1 MFDTSDTPRL
11 FGLPPGVDFPAALI
25 DGLRARLPDGDP
37 TAIARVDLIVNT
49 TRMQRRL
56 RTLFDAGPAELLPR
70 VHLVTGLDGLL
81 TGAVPPPAVPALRRR
96 LELIQLVSGLL
107 DRQTELAP
115 RASLFDLSDSLAALL
130 DEMQGE
136 GVPINAV
143 TELDVSDQSGHWER
157 AKAFIRIAETYL
169 GPRTDQMD
177 GQARHRAVVTALIDQ
192 WERDPPQHPVIV
204 AGSTG
209 SRGTVQ
215 MLMQAVAR
223 LPQGAVVLPGF
234 DFDMPPEVWSNLSD
248 GLLAEDHPQYR
259 FQSIARALDM
269 HASQVA
275 EWTATPP
282 PDPVR
287 NRLISLALRPAPVT
301 DAWLVEGP
309 KLDGLGSALDGVTM
323 VNAET
328 PRAEALA
335 IAMRLRLA
343 AERGETAALITP
355 DRMLGR
361 QVTAALDRWDILPD
375 DSAGVPLHLSPPGR
389 LLRHTASLLRDTL
402 DAEALLT
409 LLKHPLVHSTATR
422 NRHQLNTQRL
432 ELQIRK
438 DGLPYPTLDT
448 LVATAGRAV
457 SDPEEAARI
466 MVWAEWLAETVC
478 NRDESDNCELA
489 DWVALHR
496 NLTEALAGGQEGADS
511 GGLWDKS
518 AGAEARRIMDA
529 LADEAELG
537 GTMSAADYAD
547 LIGALLAQGEV
558 RDRDAPFAGV
568 MIWGTLE
575 ARVQGADLVILGGMN
590 DGTWPEAPAPD
601 PWLNRVMRHK
611 AGLLLPE
618 RRIGL
623 AAHDFQQAVAAPEVW
638 ITRAVRS
645 DDAETIPSR
654 WINRMQNLL
663 QGLPSQGGPQAL
675 KAAQARGDDW
685 LAKARALE
693 EATPIAHAPRPS
705 PRPPVAARPR
715 TLYVTDIQRL
725 IRDPYAVYAKHCLR
739 LRPLNPLVQDADA
752 RLRGVVLHEI
762 MERFLPM
769 TLADPATLTAAHLV
783 QTADA
788 VLADVVPWPTF
799 RTLWQARIARVADW
813 FVAQE
818 QARRKTATPL
828 ALEKDAMGSLTLE
841 DIGMTVACRADRI
854 DETSDGSAI
863 LYDYKTGSAPAQS
876 VQRYFDKQLLIEAA
890 ILEEGGFKSV
900 GMRPVASAVYIGLGS
915 VPEEVAAP
923 LLEEPPE
930 KTLEDLRTLLSAYL
944 DPEKGFTA
952 RRAPRS
958 EMDEGDY
965 DQLARYGEW
974 DTGTKATP
982 EDVT

>member
-1 MFDTSDTPRL
+1 MFEPSDTPRL

-25 DGLRARLPDGDP
+25 DGLRTRLPATDP

-56 RTLFDAGPAELLPR
+56 RTLFDAGPAGLLPR

-81 TGAVPPPAVPALRRR
+81 TGPVPPPAVPPLRRR

-136 GVPINAV
+136 GVPIDKV
-143 TELDVSDQSGHWER
+143 TGLDVSDQSGHWER
-157 AKAFIRIAETYL
+157 AKTFIQIAETYL

-192 WERDPPQHPVIV
+192 WEREPPQHPVIV

-269 HASQVA
+269 HATQVA
-275 EWTATPP
+275 RWTQTPP

-287 NRLISLALRPAPVT
+287 NKLVSLALRPAPVT

-309 KLDGLGSALDGVTM
+309 KLNGLAGALDGVTM

-335 IAMRLRLA
+335 IAMRLREA
-343 AERGETAALITP
+343 AERGETAALIPP

-409 LLKHPLVHSTATR
+409 LLKHPLVHSSATR
-422 NRHQLNTQRL
+422 NLHQLNTQRL

-438 DGLPYPTLDT
+438 DGLPYPTPDT
-448 LVATAGRAV
+448 LVATAARAV
-457 SDPEEAARI
+457 RGDDEVAQITA
-466 MVWAEWLAETVC
+466 WANWLAATVC
-478 NRDESDNCELA
+478 DRDTGEDHELS
-489 DWVALHR
+489 DWVTLHR
-496 NLTEALAGGQEGADS
+496 ALTEALAGGQDGADS
-511 GGLWDKS
+511 GGLWAKK

-529 LADEAELG
+529 LADEAALG
-537 GTMSAADYAD
+537 GAMSAADYAD
-547 LIGALLAQGEV
+547 LIGALLAAGEV

-663 QGLPSQGGPQAL
+663 LGLPAQGGPEAL
-675 KAAQARGDDW
+675 KAAQDRGDVW
-685 LAKARALE
+685 LARAGALE
-693 EATPIAHAPRPS
+693 QAAPVAPAPRPS

-725 IRDPYAVYAKHCLR
+725 IRDPYAVYAKHCLK

-752 RLRGVVLHEI
+752 RLRGIVLHEI

-769 TLADPATLTAAHLV
+769 TLADPTTLTAAHLV

-813 FVAQE
+813 FVTQE
-818 QARRKTATPL
+818 LERRKTATPL
-828 ALEKDAMGSLTLE
+828 ALEKDAQGTLILD
-841 DIGMTVACRADRI
+841 DIGMTIACRADRI

-863 LYDYKTGSAPAQS
+863 LYDYKTGSAPKPAMQKH
-876 VQRYFDKQLLIEAA
+876 FDKQLLIEAA

-900 GMRPVASAVYIGLGS
+900 GMRPVRGAVYIGLGS
-915 VPEEVAAP
+915 TPEEVAAP
-923 LLEEPPE
+923 LLDEPPE
-930 KTLEDLRTLLSAYL
+930 KTLEDLRALLSAYL

-958 EMDEGDY
+958 EASEEDY